1 MRLDISLLLQEDA
14 TKLLCHEVCHEISK
28 RRVQLI
34 FQHSFS
40 SIFETHANSFADLSK
55 GIMLSLEGDV
65 SMRIKL

>member
-14 TKLLCHEVCHEISK
+14 TKLLCHEVCNEISK

-40 SIFETHANSFADLSK
+40 SIFETHANSFAEMSK
-55 GIMLSLEGDV
+55 GIMLSLEGEV
-65 SMRIKL
+65 FMQL